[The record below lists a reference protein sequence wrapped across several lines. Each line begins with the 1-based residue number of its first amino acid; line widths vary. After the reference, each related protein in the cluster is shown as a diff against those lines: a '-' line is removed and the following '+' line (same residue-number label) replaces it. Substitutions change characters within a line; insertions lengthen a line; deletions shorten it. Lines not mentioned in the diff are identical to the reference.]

1 MKKTFVDVMLE
12 LPVDATLRDFLTT
25 HSLPVPDG
33 FAWDDTPETS
43 QFLVEA
49 VKVWPDIAAR
59 DRMTATFATWPR
71 MSRYWRTCMG
81 AMASMGMCP
90 NTRSRLLTGQRP
102 ADVLKIKRTD
112 IRDGAL
118 WIVQNKTGARLG
130 IEITGELA
138 AVIERINQRPRK
150 AISTFLIQDENGQPL
165 SQGALRSRFD
175 KARTLAKVDFQFR
188 DIRAKA
194 ATDTGDLA
202 HSQKLLAHKNR
213 EMTEHYVKS
222 RIGERVKPLR

>member
-1 MKKTFVDVMLE
+1 MRTNAHCTV
-12 LPVDATLRDFLTT
+12 VDAM
-25 HSLPVPDG
+25 
-33 FAWDDTPETS
+33 
-43 QFLVEA
+43 
-49 VKVWPDIAAR
+49 DIA
-59 DRMTATFATWPR
+59 
-71 MSRYWRTCMG
+71 
-81 AMASMGMCP
+81 
-90 NTRSRLLTGQRP
+90 LLTGQRP

-138 AVIERINQRPRK
+138 TVIDRINQRPRK
-150 AISTFLIQDENGQPL
+150 AISAFLIQDENGQPL
-165 SQGALRSRFD
+165 SKGALRSRFD

-222 RIGERVKPLR
+222 RIGERVRPLR